1 MAFEKTDLT
10 KVYPEANGAAGIPM
24 VMLQKADGSGV
35 VAGAGANG
43 GLAVEGVAGGTAI
56 PVSVDTSALAT
67 AAKQDTLANEIKPS
81 QKIGYYATFAA
92 DANLTVNGL
101 GYSRRIIIGTAGTLV
116 VTVGGDTVTLPA
128 EICTDGAMLDI
139 AATLIAS
146 TSTATK
152 VLVLW

>member
-1 MAFEKTDLT
+1 MAHLNVATIGEIWNLLT
-10 KVYPEANGAAGIPM
+10 KTVAALETPSGGVKNAQGNDAGAA
-24 VMLQKADGSGV
+24 L
-35 VAGAGANG
+35 
-43 GLAVEGVAGGTAI
+43 VEVSGGTVTAT
-56 PVSVDTSALAT
+56 VDTSALAT

-92 DANLTVNGL
+92 DADLTANGL